1 MLKEAM
7 LAVEA
12 TDMEYAQEVAD
23 LLEAAYLD
31 LTTAGVVI
39 NGEVKITITETV
51 DQTTGE
57 TSYTATDN
65 STITDKMV
73 IQAMKT
79 YVRRGFRSPPDY
91 DRLDASYDAQ
101 LKKLANTN
109 GYTDFD
115 DAAEG
120 ST

>member
-7 LAVEA
+7 MAVGA

-39 NGEVKITITETV
+39 EGVVAIAITESE
-51 DQTTGE
+51 DQETGE
-57 TSYTATDN
+57 TTYTADDN
-65 STITDKMV
+65 STIEDKLV

-79 YVRRGFRSPPDY
+79 YVRKEFRSPPDY
-91 DRLDASYDAQ
+91 DRLAASYDAQ
-101 LKKLANTN
+101 LKKLANTD
-109 GYTDFD
+109 GYTEFD
-115 DAAEG
+115 GQAEG
-120 ST
+120 